1 MNKRQIL
8 MSLVAPLFAF
18 AVLAGCESGETV
30 HQDTKVR
37 TRSDG
42 TVIKQEEKVVRQSD
56 GTVVKTETKKVDRP
70 DYDDD
75 DDDDVKIKID

>member
-1 MNKRQIL
+1 MSKRQII
-8 MSLVAPLFAF
+8 MTLVAPLFGF

-56 GTVVKTETKKVDRP
+56 GTVTKTQTKKVDRP
-70 DYDDD
+70 D
-75 DDDDVKIKID
+75 DDVDVDVDVD

>member
-8 MSLVAPLFAF
+8 MSLVAPLFGF
-18 AVLAGCESGETV
+18 AVLVGCESGETV

-42 TVIKQEEKVVRQSD
+42 TVVKQEEKVVRQSD

-70 DYDDD
+70 DGDKEIEVD
-75 DDDDVKIKID
+75 ID

>member
-1 MNKRQIL
+1 MSKRQIVT
-8 MSLVAPLFAF
+8 SVVAPLFAF

-37 TRSDG
+37 TRRDG

-56 GTVVKTETKKVDRP
+56 GTTVKTETKKVDRP
-70 DYDDD
+70 DRDRDI
-75 DDDDVKIKID
+75 DVDID